1 MSRRCATAAGT
12 RPRSPPSGPGPFS
25 GTYEIHGDEVVFTML
40 KAGVNGENAITTPE
54 TLKWSFYRDE
64 LRFRVVTVGDSSS
77 VVLYTAHPWR
87 KVR

>member
-1 MSRRCATAAGT
+1 MRNGRCYQTQK
-12 RPRSPPSGPGPFS
+12 PNPPDRGPFS

-54 TLKWSFYRDE
+54 TLKWSYYRGE

>member
-1 MSRRCATAAGT
+1 
-12 RPRSPPSGPGPFS
+12 
-25 GTYEIHGDEVVFTML
+25 ML